1 MSGLEKYHARRLII
15 NDLIGRARSKRTPFE
30 RHCRLSLLL
39 PTQVKYSGLLT
50 RLDLAILREDDVR
63 HLLYCTEIKER
74 LKQNTKAR
82 VVDELQILRGQGRID
97 VAFIDDALHGYEI
110 KSASDSLGRLPSQ
123 QAMYGKIF
131 ERITL
136 VADER
141 HVKDAVKMVPKH
153 WGLIVVGMTD
163 GKPYADTL
171 WPAMRNQDL
180 DKLALAQLLWRDEV
194 LELMEYFDLI
204 SGFRSAN
211 RKTLWWHISSC
222 LSLEEIKAFVCFKLR
237 TRTDW
242 RVKRPRARTK
252 AKKSARA
259 FV

>member
-1 MSGLEKYHARRLII
+1 M
-15 NDLIGRARSKRTPFE
+15 
-30 RHCRLSLLL
+30 
-39 PTQVKYSGLLT
+39 
-50 RLDLAILREDDVR
+50 RESDVR

-74 LKQNTKAR
+74 LKLSAKAR
-82 VVDELQILRGQGRID
+82 VVDEFQILRGEGRID
-97 VAFIDDALHGYEI
+97 VALIDDALHGYEI

-141 HVKDAVKMVPKH
+141 HVKEAVAMVPKH
-153 WGLIVVGMTD
+153 WGLIVVGIKN

-171 WPAMRNQDL
+171 WPAMRNKDL

-194 LELMEYFDLI
+194 LELMEYFDLS
-204 SGFRSAN
+204 SGLKKAN
-211 RKTLWWHISSC
+211 RKTLWRHIAHC

-237 TRTDW
+237 TRKDW
-242 RVKRPRARTK
+242 RIKRARP
-252 AKKSARA
+252 KKSKRQDKRSTSQRTS
-259 FV
+259 

>member
-1 MSGLEKYHARRLII
+1 LDAR
-15 NDLIGRARSKRTPFE
+15 D
-30 RHCRLSLLL
+30 
-39 PTQVKYSGLLT
+39 
-50 RLDLAILREDDVR
+50 LRESDVR

-74 LKQNTKAR
+74 LKQNVKAR
-82 VVDELQILRGQGRID
+82 VVDEFQILRGEGRID
-97 VAFIDDALHGYEI
+97 VALIDDALHGYEI

-141 HVKDAVKMVPKH
+141 HVKEAVAMVPKH
-153 WGLIVVGMTD
+153 WGLIVVGMKD
-163 GKPYADTL
+163 RKPYAETL

-194 LELMEYFDLI
+194 LELMEYFDLT
-204 SGFRSAN
+204 SGFRNAN
-211 RKTLWWHISSC
+211 RKKLWGHISSC

-237 TRTDW
+237 TRKDW
-242 RVKRPRARTK
+242 RGKRQRVKPK
-252 AKKSARA
+252 AKKSVREVLLEIQNATYGPA
-259 FV
+259 KNSVTAAATSFGLLN

>member
-1 MSGLEKYHARRLII
+1 LDAR
-15 NDLIGRARSKRTPFE
+15 
-30 RHCRLSLLL
+30 
-39 PTQVKYSGLLT
+39 
-50 RLDLAILREDDVR
+50 ILRESDVR

-74 LKQNTKAR
+74 LQQNAKAR
-82 VVDELQILRGQGRID
+82 VVDEFQILSGQGRID
-97 VAFIDDALHGYEI
+97 VALIDDALHGYEI

-141 HVKDAVKMVPKH
+141 HVKEAVTMVPKH
-153 WGLIVVGMTD
+153 WGLIVVGVKD
-163 GKPYADTL
+163 AKPYAETI

-204 SGFRSAN
+204 SGFRNAN
-211 RKTLWWHISSC
+211 RKRLWRHVSNN

-237 TRTDW
+237 TRKDW
-242 RVKRPRARTK
+242 RVGRRRAKPK
-252 AKKSARA
+252 AKKSVRA
-259 FV
+259 SV